1 MKICILDPTSGS
13 LKRMKCHY
21 DNLLCRGDSLR
32 ISPSLQDR
40 ASHCCCCHT
49 QNRKKAVLPVG
60 RWFSDKLLTQVMI
73 TRLVGAELGLTQLL
87 LKCQLNQAC
96 QREKA
101 EGSAVQDYP
110 QLQTEASMHYRRPG
124 LKTKPNRLG
133 VVLLLRNSPTLNIL
147 KRESSHTIHLGGESY
162 GWSSLMS
169 LIRIKYLSTGGTCK
183 KSCL

>member
-40 ASHCCCCHT
+40 ASHCCRCHT
-49 QNRKKAVLPVG
+49 QNRKNAVLPV
-60 RWFSDKLLTQVMI
+60 TQVMI

-101 EGSAVQDYP
+101 EGQSSRLSSATDGSQSA
-110 QLQTEASMHYRRPG
+110 LQRPG

-147 KRESSHTIHLGGESY
+147 KRESSHTIHLGGES
-162 GWSSLMS
+162 
-169 LIRIKYLSTGGTCK
+169 
-183 KSCL
+183 